1 MKKLLSIIASLL
13 LFSSALA
20 QVCPVSF
27 SYVRTV
33 SGTKRLYTLR
43 QFEPCADYATQ
54 IAIMVALAINKQQY
68 PAAIFLSGNTLQ
80 NNRARG
86 QSHWATQHLYTVE

>member
-54 IAIMVALAINKQQY
+54 IAVMVALAVNKQQY
-68 PAAIFLSGNTLQ
+68 PTAIFLSGNGL
-80 NNRARG
+80 NNAWAWW